1 MFSIHDTV
9 QTIPLPKLRPKLPSV
24 CTIFTCTC
32 TCTCT
37 CITHDEQVGI
47 QIEEPFSILPLE
59 AFCNSAIAATS
70 EEMLGAVHSGVFEHD
85 DE

>member
-1 MFSIHDTV
+1 MYNV
-9 QTIPLPKLRPKLPSV
+9 GYSV
-24 CTIFTCTC
+24 NRTLINVHAHVACDMSRA
-32 TCTCT
+32 
-37 CITHDEQVGI
+37 HNDQVGI

>member
-1 MFSIHDTV
+1 M
-9 QTIPLPKLRPKLPSV
+9 IPYRPYRSQSYGQSCQVYVPSHRHLHMH
-24 CTIFTCTC
+24 
-32 TCTCT
+32 CTCT
-37 CITHDEQVGI
+37 CITHDEQVGT

-59 AFCNSAIAATS
+59 AFCNSAIAAIS